1 MRKFRED
8 LNKEAEEKRMN
19 TIMFWEMIFIPL
31 TAWGFVHFFVEGTK
45 KDAIVLLMTVCSIL
59 IRIFEDKLGKYAK
72 YLYISIMPIWG
83 PIIIVFTNDGKFSAI
98 EYAYIWS
105 IILCIAGYDLSTMMV
120 NAVLTIGINI
130 IAMFLF
136 PEPYLKMHHLP
147 LWGYILL
154 LYIMSLF
161 TSLSVHQR
169 LRKQE
174 RMHEQM
180 EIYKMQMDVMQQ
192 TEKKVRGLRHD
203 MKHHVWKLRA
213 LAEEERYL
221 DILRY
226 LSVMETFV
234 ENSKEYVIS
243 GNKEIDAICN
253 FMLDK
258 GVNKGIEVKAECNIP
273 EETRLPIFEINS
285 ILGNLLENA
294 IEAAAESD
302 EKKIQMW
309 MHVTKGVLY
318 ITIVNSYNGIV
329 QKKGTKYISRKGGE
343 HHGWGLSNVQEM
355 LNRKKGIM
363 RIQHDAENFR
373 VDVLLYLR
381 EQ

>member
-8 LNKEAEEKRMN
+8 LNREAEEKRMN
-19 TIMFWEMIFIPL
+19 TIMFWEMIFIPV
-31 TAWGFVHFFVEGTK
+31 TAWGFVHFFVNGTM
-45 KDAIVLLMTVCSIL
+45 KDAIVLLMAVCSIL
-59 IRIFEDKLGKYAK
+59 IRIFENKLGKYAK

-98 EYAYIWS
+98 EYAYIWA
-105 IILCIAGYDLSTMMV
+105 IIICIAGYDLSTMII
-120 NAVLTIGINI
+120 NAALTIGINI
-130 IAMFLF
+130 IAMILF
-136 PEPYLKMHHLP
+136 PEPYLQMHHLP
-147 LWGYILL
+147 LWTYILL

-174 RMHEQM
+174 RLHEQM
-180 EIYKMQMDVMQQ
+180 EIYKTQMEVMQQ

-221 DILRY
+221 DILAY
-226 LSVMETFV
+226 LNVIEDFM

-253 FMLDK
+253 FLLDK

-273 EETRLPIFEINS
+273 EEIQLPIFEINS

-294 IEAAAESD
+294 IEAAEESD
-302 EKKIQMW
+302 EKKIQMSI
-309 MHVTKGVLY
+309 HVSKGVLY
-318 ITIVNSYNGIV
+318 ITIINSYNGIIE
-329 QKKGTKYISRKGGE
+329 KKGKKYISRKGGE

-355 LNRKKGIM
+355 LSRKKGTM
-363 RIQHDAENFR
+363 RIQHDEKNFK

-381 EQ
+381 ES